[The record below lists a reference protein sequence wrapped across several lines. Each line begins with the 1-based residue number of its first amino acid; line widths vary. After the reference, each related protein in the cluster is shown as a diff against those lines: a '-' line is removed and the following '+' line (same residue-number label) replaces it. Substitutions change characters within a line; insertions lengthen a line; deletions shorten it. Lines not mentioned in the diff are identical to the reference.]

1 MIAVQDLAREA
12 RKQCKVL
19 VSSIFVNPAQFAAHE
34 DLGTYPRTEEQDL
47 RYSVPRPCAQA
58 RAVL

>member
-1 MIAVQDLAREA
+1 MLAAQDLAREA

-47 RYSVPRPCAQA
+47 K
-58 RAVL
+58 